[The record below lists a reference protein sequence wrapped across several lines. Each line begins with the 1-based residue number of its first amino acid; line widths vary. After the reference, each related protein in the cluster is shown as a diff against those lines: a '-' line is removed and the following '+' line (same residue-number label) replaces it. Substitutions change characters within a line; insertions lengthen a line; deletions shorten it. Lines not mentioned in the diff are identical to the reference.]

1 MSSYIKSLSL
11 SGFSVA
17 LLCLGGDALA
27 GRPLSESGKKPGA
40 SQPAAPS
47 PNAAAAAKNAQG
59 PAAPV
64 GPAAAPKELSPA
76 EAQAEVSGPKKEAA
90 RAHFERGVEL
100 YMNSDFGNAWL
111 EFQSAY
117 QIFPL
122 VELLNNIARCEV
134 RMGRLREA
142 LEHFQRFI
150 AARPDDP
157 DAEYIRQE
165 IARIEDE
172 LGRAKAPVAAAP
184 AAPPAAAPVRRIP
197 AYSIMPGATTLALL
211 IAGSVTLGLV
221 NSNYSDLQ
229 MRCQPICNS
238 EDVAALERQ
247 SYAGYGL
254 LGIGAAGLAV
264 TGLVL
269 YWELRDNKESALRP
283 LAGLRLGTPIGVMG
297 RF

>member
-27 GRPLSESGKKPGA
+27 GRPLSESGKKPAA

-47 PNAAAAAKNAQG
+47 PNAAAAAGKAQG
-59 PAAPV
+59 PSAPP
-64 GPAAAPKELSPA
+64 GPAAAPRELAP
-76 EAQAEVSGPKKEAA
+76 AEVSGPKKEAA

-100 YMNSDFGNAWL
+100 YMNGDFGNAWL

-134 RMGRLREA
+134 RMGRQREA

-184 AAPPAAAPVRRIP
+184 MAPPTAAPVRRIP
-197 AYSIMPGATTLALL
+197 AYSIMTGATTLALL

-221 NSNYSDLQ
+221 NNNYSDLQ
-229 MRCQPICNS
+229 LRCQPICNG

-269 YWELRDNKESALRP
+269 YWELRSNKESALRP